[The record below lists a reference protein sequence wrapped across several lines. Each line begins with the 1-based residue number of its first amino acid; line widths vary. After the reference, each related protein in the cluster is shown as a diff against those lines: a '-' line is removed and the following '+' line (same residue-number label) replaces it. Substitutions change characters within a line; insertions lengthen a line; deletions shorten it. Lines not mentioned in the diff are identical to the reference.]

1 MTITSANSSNQQIVI
16 PPKCACCASADGAG
30 DASIYS
36 DNINKIYKNADKGSK
51 YITFNVK
58 ICDKCKDVIK
68 TKSIRSASLRLLPF
82 VFLLM
87 VIIFSFYG
95 QGKILFILLGLV
107 LLAFISGY
115 KWIMGNDLNN
125 SKKYIG
131 SLITVKDGENIRF
144 DAVFVNKDYEKLF
157 KDANGGM

>member
-1 MTITSANSSNQQIVI
+1 MTNASANNSNMQIVI
-16 PPKCACCASADGAG
+16 PQKCACCAAEDGSG

-36 DNINKIYKNADKGSK
+36 DNISKIYNNKDKGNK

-58 ICDKCKDVIK
+58 ICDKCRDIIK
-68 TKSIRSASLRLLPF
+68 SKSTRAASMRLLPF
-82 VFLLM
+82 VLLSM
-87 VIIFSFYG
+87 IIIFSFYG
-95 QGKILFILLGLV
+95 QGKILFSLLGLV

-115 KWIMGNDLNN
+115 KWIMGNDLKN
-125 SKKYIG
+125 SRKYIG
-131 SLITVKDGENIRF
+131 SLITVKDGENVRF

>member
-1 MTITSANSSNQQIVI
+1 MTNVPENNNLQIVI
-16 PPKCACCASADGAG
+16 PQKCACCAAADGSG

-36 DNINKIYKNADKGSK
+36 DDINKIYKSADKGSK

-58 ICDKCKDVIK
+58 ICDKCRELIK
-68 TKSIRSASLRLLPF
+68 NRSTRAASLRLLPF

-95 QGKILFILLGLV
+95 QGNIMFILIGML

-115 KWIMGNDLNN
+115 KWVMGNDLKN
-125 SKKYIG
+125 SRKYIG
-131 SLITVKDGENIRF
+131 SLITVKEGEGVKF

-157 KDANGGM
+157 KEANGG